1 MRNKPT
7 PLICIIIPVYNV
19 EPYLARCLDSV
30 ISQTLRDL
38 DIILI
43 DDGSTDR
50 SGAICDEYAARD
62 DRVRVLH
69 TPNQGVSAARNSG
82 ILLSMGSP
90 GKYLT
95 FIDSDDW
102 IEPDMCA
109 VLLELITRSGAD
121 VVTGGELCEFPDETV
136 SCLQPDAQYD
146 SLTAVKLLLQRKLLT
161 MMHNKLWKK
170 ELFLETAF
178 PEGKLYEDLALMYK
192 LYMNCGRIV
201 STSFA
206 GYHYIQRE
214 DSISHHHTVPGLLD
228 YFDAFRERYEVIS
241 CTPPYSGD
249 PELHRLTLGDC
260 AGNTL
265 LLWGYVWPGRR
276 ELTAEDRSRLMEAA
290 RFAREQYPLFGEPG
304 WPAARRMFLP
314 LVRIPAM
321 PSFFL
326 VYLLRRINEKVN
338 PPGKDRFLNT

>member
-1 MRNKPT
+1 MPAVSV
-7 PLICIIIPVYNV
+7 IIPVYQ
-19 EPYLARCLDSV
+19 AGK
-30 ISQTLRDL
+30 TLRRAVESVLRQSSWDFEL
-38 DIILI
+38 LLS
-43 DDGSTDR
+43 DDGSTDESVEIEEEFAR
-50 SGAICDEYAARD
+50 TDERI
-62 DRVRVLH
+62 RILH
-69 TPNQGVSAARNSG
+69 SLHGGSAAARNAAIAEAKG
-82 ILLSMGSP
+82 E
-90 GKYLT
+90 YL
-95 FIDSDDW
+95 FFMDADDW

-121 VVTGGELCEFPDETV
+121 VVTGGELCEYPDETV
-136 SCLQPDAQYD
+136 HCVQPDALYD
-146 SLTAVKLLLQRKLLT
+146 SVTAVKLLLQRKLLT
-161 MMHNKLWKK
+161 MLHNKLWKK
-170 ELFLETAF
+170 ELFLDTAF

-228 YFDAFRERYEVIS
+228 YFDTFRERYEVIS

-265 LLWGYVWPGRR
+265 LLWGYVWPGRSG
-276 ELTAEDRSRLMEAA
+276 LTSEDRSRLMEAA
-290 RFAREQYPLFGEPG
+290 RFARKQYPLFGEPG

-338 PPGKDRFLNT
+338 PPGKDLFLNT